1 MSHEIIDKNVLE
13 ARQAK
18 MARSRQVQQDAL
30 AEAHRSRQEARSSE
44 EARAVHDLLSALEAD
59 MAPTVRRRRRTTR
72 AAASGTGGGSSS
84 SGVGR
89 GSPSFGVGGAPFLG
103 WVAPAPSAG
112 ASMTSAPR
120 PTAARAPGRR
130 KTVQEHNAEVDRM
143 AAAKGV
149 DLRWRA
155 PSTMLG
161 QRPCPPQPDNMPFSQ
176 PVVPPVAPPED
187 GWVLEEV
194 TARAP
199 IVHWGRGEGLTPG
212 TAPAPVGEEPFLL
225 AMLEE
230 QPVLDMPPLPVDTPA
245 VTPVPVVAEGRAVPT
260 AAAAAAIAAAIAAAT
275 GGSVAASMAG

>member
-1 MSHEIIDKNVLE
+1 MKISRTPRKKEDRQRWPAAIRLSKTLGREHRQPWTAICWTMSHEIIDKNVLE

-59 MAPTVRRRRRTTR
+59 MAPTARRRRRTTR

-149 DLRWRA
+149 DLR
-155 PSTMLG
+155 
-161 QRPCPPQPDNMPFSQ
+161 
-176 PVVPPVAPPED
+176 
-187 GWVLEEV
+187 
-194 TARAP
+194 
-199 IVHWGRGEGLTPG
+199 
-212 TAPAPVGEEPFLL
+212 
-225 AMLEE
+225 
-230 QPVLDMPPLPVDTPA
+230 
-245 VTPVPVVAEGRAVPT
+245 
-260 AAAAAAIAAAIAAAT
+260 
-275 GGSVAASMAG
+275 